1 MNYIDVIYQS
11 GDKPEAGDV
20 IVQYGCQP
28 GGDESRKNLI
38 ELSTSD
44 VDAPCMKMY
53 TGVEGMHS
61 LEDHVQSIIS
71 PELVEFTT
79 DVFRIRSGG
88 NSYPIAIDRGKY
100 DQYTTYYYYD
110 RVSYE
115 GSLWL
120 CIYQGEE
127 GVTGV
132 EPSFE
137 NSEYWEL

>member
-1 MNYIDVIYQS
+1 
-11 GDKPEAGDV
+11 
-20 IVQYGCQP
+20 
-28 GGDESRKNLI
+28 
-38 ELSTSD
+38 
-44 VDAPCMKMY
+44 MKMY

-120 CIYQGEE
+120 CIY
-127 GVTGV
+127 
-132 EPSFE
+132 
-137 NSEYWEL
+137 